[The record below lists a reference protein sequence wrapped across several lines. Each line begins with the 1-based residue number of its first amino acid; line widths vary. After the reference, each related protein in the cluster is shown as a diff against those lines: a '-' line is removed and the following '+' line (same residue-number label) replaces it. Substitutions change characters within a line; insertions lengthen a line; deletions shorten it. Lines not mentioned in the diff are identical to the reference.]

1 MSRRTDRTITS
12 SFFESQAGEL
22 AHDQRSEP
30 VSRLRKTN
38 VDRPELHWPTRL
50 EQQENAG
57 QDAQKSQ
64 TSHPPNPGAPKRA
77 LPKQG
82 RSTRRGE
89 AYPLGYVEGLNDT
102 RTLLANYFSMLL
114 AAP

>member
-1 MSRRTDRTITS
+1 MCVGLAGCGETISAQKTFDDPHVRDMRRTST
-12 SFFESQAGEL
+12 
-22 AHDQRSEP
+22 
-30 VSRLRKTN
+30 
-38 VDRPELHWPTRL
+38 
-50 EQQENAG
+50 

-64 TSHPPNPGAPKRA
+64 TSHSPNPGAPKRA

-89 AYPLGYVEGLNDT
+89 AYPLGYVEGLNGA